1 MFPFARVSQCECAAF
16 LFGTDEARAADNSP
30 LLRLYKNCV
39 LRTLNKW
46 QPANLYKSRNA
57 TSKIKVFAPFYCIK
71 TRKKVQPFPV
81 QIAPQR
87 QLNVFARICGNG
99 AKTPSRPYVSVRMC
113 ITMRIRNF
121 PFRNG
126 RSGPQTIRR
135 CCCNIPIIAY
145 CSKV

>member
-1 MFPFARVSQCECAAF
+1 
-16 LFGTDEARAADNSP
+16 

-39 LRTLNKW
+39 LRTSNKW

-87 QLNVFARICGNG
+87 RLNLFCPHVREQDKNPFMPVCFRSHVYHNTDSQLSFSER
-99 AKTPSRPYVSVRMC
+99 AKRE
-113 ITMRIRNF
+113 
-121 PFRNG
+121 
-126 RSGPQTIRR
+126 PQTIRCIYR
-135 CCCNIPIIAY
+135 NTRIPLCDSYSIGISRVSIIAGTHPN
-145 CSKV
+145 C

>member
-87 QLNVFARICGNG
+87 RLNLF
-99 AKTPSRPYVSVRMC
+99 RPYVSVRMC

-121 PFRNG
+121 PFRNE
-126 RSGPQTIRR
+126 RSGPQTILCTNMFNDIDIRS
-135 CCCNIPIIAY
+135 C
-145 CSKV
+145 